1 MSKQHRMRS
10 IKEITGIRKPSPLD
24 GPLWSQIDPLQW
36 DYITRKTWDKLLYI
50 VYQRSPLIK
59 YFLCWCLCAC
69 IRICAC
75 LYLYLCVLVF
85 VFIFFCVD
93 MTGEIEQHSNHRCD
107 KSTDSAHTCNLI
119 NMQMLS

>member
-59 YFLCWCLCAC
+59 YS
-69 IRICAC
+69 
-75 LYLYLCVLVF
+75 YVGVCVLVF
-85 VFIFFCVD
+85 VFVRACICIYILLCGYDRRDRAAFQPP
-93 MTGEIEQHSNHRCD
+93 M
-107 KSTDSAHTCNLI
+107 
-119 NMQMLS
+119 